1 MNFQNLDLWGVL
13 KSSVLSE
20 SAKFA
25 AQTRCM
31 TEDLLR
37 LKMIFLEVEKVE
49 EEGVSFFFLAM
60 RNGILDFLV
69 DVKGGGEGEDEGEE

>member
-20 SAKFA
+20 SVKFA
-25 AQTRCM
+25 AQTRGM

-37 LKMIFLEVEKVE
+37 LKMMFLEVEKAE
-49 EEGVSFFFLAM
+49 EEGGSFFFLAV
-60 RNGILDFLV
+60 RNGILDLLV
-69 DVKGGGEGEDEGEE
+69 DVKGGEGEDKGEE

>member
-20 SAKFA
+20 SVKFA

-31 TEDLLR
+31 TDDLLR
-37 LKMIFLEVEKVE
+37 LKMIFLEVEKV

-69 DVKGGGEGEDEGEE
+69 DVKG